1 MFITHG
7 TFRPGGLPGSDEDS
21 GALIH
26 KGVAQTLFLFGVCE
40 RVAVKPKAGG
50 FASTV
55 PSVVKRI
62 GTAGATSLLAS

>member
-1 MFITHG
+1 MFTTHG

-40 RVAVKPKAGG
+40 RVAVEPGG
-50 FASTV
+50 FPSTV